1 MIDEIFYQSA
11 IKIRR
16 QYLKITN
23 NMSFY
28 QNKAKLVSDNLGD
41 IIKRIDDV
49 KESTDPKNSEFSAE
63 SAVSELVKILKEVE
77 EEAKRLEEM
86 VEPLNSE
93 MEKLALEEQ
102 ELWRNIKEK
111 HYNVNE
117 DDIINSV
124 KDRLIR
130 ENLS

>member
-28 QNKAKLVSDNLGD
+28 QSKAKLVSDNLGD
-41 IIKRIDDV
+41 IIKRIDDI
-49 KESTDPKNSEFSAE
+49 KDSTDAENKEFSAE
-63 SAVSELVKILKEVE
+63 SAVTELAKILREVE

-86 VEPLNSE
+86 VDPLNSE

-102 ELWRNIKEK
+102 ELWRNIKER
-111 HYNVNE
+111 HYNISE
-117 DDIINSV
+117 EDIISSV
-124 KDRLIR
+124 KERLIR

>member
-28 QNKAKLVSDNLGD
+28 QNKAKLVSDNLSD
-41 IIKRIDDV
+41 IIKKIDDV

-63 SAVSELVKILKEVE
+63 SAVNELVRILKEVE

-102 ELWRNIKEK
+102 ELWRNIKER

>member
-23 NMSFY
+23 NMTFY
-28 QNKAKLVSDNLGD
+28 QSKAKVVSDNLGD
-41 IIKRIDDV
+41 IIKRIDDI
-49 KESTDPKNSEFSAE
+49 KESTNPDNSDFSAE
-63 SAVSELVKILKEVE
+63 SAVGELAKILREVE
-77 EEAKRLEEM
+77 EEAKRLEDM
-86 VEPLNSE
+86 VDPLNSE

-111 HYNVNE
+111 HYNISE
-117 DDIINSV
+117 DDIISSV
-124 KDRLIR
+124 KERLIR

>member
-28 QNKAKLVSDNLGD
+28 QSKAKLVSDNLGD

-63 SAVSELVKILKEVE
+63 SAVNELVRILKEVE

-86 VEPLNSE
+86 VDPLNSE

>member
-16 QYLKITN
+16 QYLKTTN

-28 QNKAKLVSDNLGD
+28 QNKAKVVSDNLGD
-41 IIKRIDDV
+41 IIKRIDDI
-49 KESTDPKNSEFSAE
+49 KESAKSENLEFSTE
-63 SAVSELVKILKEVE
+63 GAVNELVKILKDVE

-86 VEPLNSE
+86 VDPLNAE
-93 MEKLALEEQ
+93 IEKLALEEQ
-102 ELWRNIKEK
+102 ELWRNIKER
-111 HYNVNE
+111 HYNISE
-117 DDIINSV
+117 EDIISSV
-124 KDRLIR
+124 KERLIR

>member
-16 QYLKITN
+16 QYLKVTN

-28 QNKAKLVSDNLGD
+28 QSKAKVVADNLGD
-41 IIKRIDDV
+41 IIKRIDDI
-49 KESTDPKNSEFSAE
+49 KDSAYPENSEFSTE
-63 SAVSELVKILKEVE
+63 SAVVELSKILKEVE
-77 EEAKRLEEM
+77 DEAKRLEEM
-86 VEPLNSE
+86 VDPLNSE

-111 HYNVNE
+111 HYNINDE
-117 DDIINSV
+117 DIINSV
-124 KDRLIR
+124 KERLIR

>member
-16 QYLKITN
+16 QYLKVTN

-28 QNKAKLVSDNLGD
+28 QSKAKVVSDNLTD
-41 IIKRIDDV
+41 IIKRIDDI
-49 KESTDPKNSEFSAE
+49 KDSTDAENKEFSAE
-63 SAVSELVKILKEVE
+63 SAVTELAKILRDVE
-77 EEAKRLEEM
+77 DEAKRLEEM
-86 VEPLNSE
+86 VDPLNSE

-102 ELWRNIKEK
+102 ELWRNIKER
-111 HYNVNE
+111 HYNINE
-117 DDIINSV
+117 EDIVSSV
-124 KDRLIR
+124 KERLIR